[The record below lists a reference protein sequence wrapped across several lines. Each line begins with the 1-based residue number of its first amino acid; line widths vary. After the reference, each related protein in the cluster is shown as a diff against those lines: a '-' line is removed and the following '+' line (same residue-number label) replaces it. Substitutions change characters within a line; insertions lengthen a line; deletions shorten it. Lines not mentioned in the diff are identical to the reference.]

1 MVGSGRESDFN
12 ERLSYNKH
20 NLRKASKH
28 AAFTGYAYFY
38 LLKFRRKGGT
48 NEVKGNDSLQIKE
61 KR

>member
-1 MVGSGRESDFN
+1 MSDTK

>member
-1 MVGSGRESDFN
+1 MVQGDSQGDAEK
-12 ERLSYNKH
+12 RLSYNKH